1 MKYLIDTD
9 RVVDYLVGN
18 TDARNLLASLEGEG
32 LGISVVTF
40 TEIYEGVY
48 ASRNPRDAKR
58 GFREFLRSASVL
70 PFTRTVAKRTAQ
82 IRRELRSRNRPLT
95 HRALD
100 LVIAGTALTYSLTLV
115 TGNKKDYDDIPDLVI
130 FQPIFNKNLQKMLIK

>member
-18 TDARNLLASLEGEG
+18 ADVRSLLASLQGEG
-32 LGISVVTF
+32 IGISVVTF
-40 TEIYEGVY
+40 TEIYEGIY
-48 ASRNPRDAKR
+48 ASRSPKDAER
-58 GFREFLRSASVL
+58 GFRELLRSTSVL

-82 IRRELRSRNRPLT
+82 IRRELRSRKRPLT

-100 LVIAGTALTYSLTLV
+100 LVIAGTALTYSLTVV
-115 TGNKKDYDDIPDLVI
+115 TGNKKDYDDIPDL
-130 FQPIFNKNLQKMLIK
+130 NLY